1 MQSPYKAIVTFT
13 KRTEAL
19 NVEVTQTLKHV
30 DIEHAQAWVKA
41 MGKKIWNVE
50 IKAL

>member
-1 MQSPYKAIVTFT
+1 MYKAAVTFT

-30 DIEHAQAWVKA
+30 DIEHAERWVKA
-41 MGKKIWNVE
+41 MGNKIWNVE